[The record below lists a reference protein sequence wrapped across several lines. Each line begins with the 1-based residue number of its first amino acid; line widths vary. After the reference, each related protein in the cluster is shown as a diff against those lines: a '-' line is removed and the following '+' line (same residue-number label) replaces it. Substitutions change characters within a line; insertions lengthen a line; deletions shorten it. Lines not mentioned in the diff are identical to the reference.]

1 MISSTRKPPYGSPL
15 NLADLARQYRA
26 NLLESVIPFWSR
38 HSVDWKYG
46 GYFTC
51 LDRDGSVYDPRKY
64 IWLQGR
70 QIWMYSR
77 LYNQVE
83 ARQEWLDIAAAGV
96 EFLTRHARDSE
107 GRYYFRLSR
116 EGEPSFFQ
124 RKPYAA
130 VFAVMALA
138 EYSRTGAGSQYR
150 SAARDLFWRVIDW
163 IRDPVLLGRPAMPG
177 QPPFQSLA
185 DSIVVAKMALEL
197 TAIDDDPRYESV
209 MRECLHQAL
218 LHQDPSR
225 GVLLENRGGGE
236 DARLYPEG
244 RLFNPGHSVEAAW
257 LLWLLAERLGE
268 DAQRPRIAGVL
279 ESSLEAGWDP
289 EFGGLY
295 YFMDVE
301 DRPLLQLEASMKLW
315 WPHAEA
321 LYAVIL
327 AYTRTGERR
336 WLPWLERIHEYAF
349 RHFADDPKRGEWFAY
364 CDRQGNLTH
373 TLKGNHYKGCFH
385 VPRALLYCIQTI
397 EKHLAGQAT

>member
-1 MISSTRKPPYGSPL
+1 M
-15 NLADLARQYRA
+15 NLADLGRQYRS
-26 NLLESVIPFWSR
+26 NLLESVIPFWTR
-38 HSVDWKYG
+38 HSVDWKHG
-46 GYFTC
+46 GYFSC
-51 LDRDGSVYDPRKY
+51 LDRGGAVYDPRKY

-83 ARQEWLDIAAAGV
+83 QRQEWLDVATTGV
-96 EFLTRHARDSE
+96 DFLTRYASDPQ

-138 EYSRTGAGSQYR
+138 EFSKTGAGSQYR
-150 SAARDLFWRVIDW
+150 SGAIDLFWRVIEW
-163 IRDPVLLGRPAMPG
+163 IGDPALLGRTPMPG

-185 DSIVVAKMALEL
+185 DSIVIAKMALEL
-197 TAIDDDPRYESV
+197 AAIDDDPRYKPL
-209 MRECLHQAL
+209 MRSCLADAL
-218 LHQDPSR
+218 QHQDRSLNI
-225 GVLLENRGGGE
+225 LLENRGGGPE
-236 DARLYPEG
+236 ARLYPEG

-257 LLWLLAERLGE
+257 LLWLLAEHLGE
-268 DAQRPRIAGVL
+268 HRELPRIAEIL
-279 ESSLEAGWDP
+279 EGSLEFGWDR
-289 EFGGLY
+289 EYGGLY

-301 DRPLLQLEASMKLW
+301 GRPPLQLEASMKLW

-327 AYTRTGERR
+327 AFTRTGESR
-336 WLPWLERIHEYAF
+336 WLPWIERIHEYCF
-349 RHFADDPKRGEWFAY
+349 KQFDDPQHGEWFAY

-385 VPRALLYCIQTI
+385 VPRALLFCSQAI
-397 EKHLAGQAT
+397 EDHLGGRNSPHPVPR